1 MLGERCARCVDP
13 ADTRAAEPG
22 AGLPESSSQDAVDD
36 GGADDLVKTLP
47 SEVPPD
53 EALRRL
59 LDVRAA
65 RPELFGG
72 ALARRPLALA
82 RSHATGQL

>member
-1 MLGERCARCVDP
+1 VDP
-13 ADTRAAEPG
+13 ADTRAA
-22 AGLPESSSQDAVDD
+22 AGLPESSSQDAADD

-72 ALARRPLALA
+72 ARARRPIALA
-82 RSHATGQL
+82 RSHAAGPG